1 LIVSYFDFGDVGTG
15 LVDQGTYDDQGNFSQ
30 LFSDGSSLF
39 IGFDGQVSAT
49 PASEGSSEGF
59 GLNFGD
65 LFSRIGAGATKA
77 LSGMFMKKNAQGQD
91 ELDLKQLAT
100 IAGGLGGLL
109 GIGNR
114 PSQPVG
120 YQGGI
125 PKYTAMREAIAP
137 PAPKEGEPA
146 RRPGSSE
153 QRYLSDVEFKPVAA
167 AGGGLMGLA
176 KGRYLGGATD
186 GMADKINTSI
196 DGKQPAA
203 LSHGEFVI
211 PADVV
216 SHLGNGNS
224 QAGAQRLYEMMDRI
238 RKARTGTTKQGRQ
251 INPNKHLPA

>member
-1 LIVSYFDFGDVGTG
+1 MGDY
-15 LVDQGTYDDQGNFSQ
+15 LE
-30 LFSDGSSLF
+30 DGSFFQTFDDGSTLT
-39 IGFDGQVSAT
+39 IGPDGTTYAT
-49 PASEGSSEGF
+49 EATDGAAYDPRNPTPISYGF
-59 GLNFGD
+59 AD
-65 LFSRIGAGATKA
+65 IFSRIGSGPLKSLAGAFTR
-77 LSGMFMKKNAQGQD
+77 KNAQGKD

-100 IAGGLGGLL
+100 IAGGLGGLMGL
-109 GIGNR
+109 GNR

-125 PKYTAMREAIAP
+125 PKYTAERTVMEP
-137 PAPKEGEPA
+137 PERKEGEPE

-153 QRYLSDVEFKPVAA
+153 QRYFSDVQYKPVAA

-176 KGRYLGGATD
+176 KGRYLNGATD
-186 GMADKINTSI
+186 GMADKISTTI

-224 QAGAQRLYEMMDRI
+224 EAGAKRLYEMMDRI